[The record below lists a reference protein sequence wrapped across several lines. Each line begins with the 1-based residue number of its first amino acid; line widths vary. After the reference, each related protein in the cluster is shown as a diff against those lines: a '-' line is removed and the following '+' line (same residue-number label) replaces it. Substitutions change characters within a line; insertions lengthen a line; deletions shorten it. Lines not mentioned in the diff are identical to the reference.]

1 MEIRELTSLN
11 DAQWHCL
18 DVLMKQLSNEK
29 TVTRSMME
37 DVIKDPNSHLYALFD
52 DETIVGCAT
61 LSVYYSPTGRKA
73 CIEDVVV
80 HTNYRGR
87 HLGRTLLEHLIAQA
101 RTMSPI
107 AAVEDSAVAASPVIL
122 LRNALARS
130 LHGDLPYLLLRLGGR
145 KLVAA

>member
-18 DVLMKQLSNEK
+18 DVLMKQLSGEK

-52 DETIVGCAT
+52 GDKVAGCAT

-80 HTNYRGR
+80 HTEYRGR
-87 HLGRTLLEHLIAQA
+87 HLGRMLLEYLISEA
-101 RTMSPI
+101 RAMSPI
-107 AAVEDSAVAASPVIL
+107 EIHLTSRPVRIAA
-122 LRNALARS
+122 NALYQS
-130 LHGDLPYLLLRLGGR
+130 LGFVKRDTNFYKMVL
-145 KLVAA
+145 

>member
-11 DAQWHCL
+11 DAQWQCL
-18 DVLMKQLSNEK
+18 DVLMKQLSEEK

-37 DVIKDPNSHLYALFD
+37 DVINDSNSHLFALFD
-52 DETIVGCAT
+52 GDKIAGCAT

-80 HTNYRGR
+80 HTDYRGR
-87 HLGRTLLEHLIAQA
+87 HLGRTLLEHLISEA

-107 AAVEDSAVAASPVIL
+107 ELHLTSRPVRVAA
-122 LRNALARS
+122 NALYQS
-130 LHGDLPYLLLRLGGR
+130 LGFVKRETNFYKMVL
-145 KLVAA
+145 

>member
-107 AAVEDSAVAASPVIL
+107 EIHLTSRPVRIAA
-122 LRNALARS
+122 NALYQS
-130 LHGDLPYLLLRLGGR
+130 LGFVKRDTNFYKMVL
-145 KLVAA
+145 